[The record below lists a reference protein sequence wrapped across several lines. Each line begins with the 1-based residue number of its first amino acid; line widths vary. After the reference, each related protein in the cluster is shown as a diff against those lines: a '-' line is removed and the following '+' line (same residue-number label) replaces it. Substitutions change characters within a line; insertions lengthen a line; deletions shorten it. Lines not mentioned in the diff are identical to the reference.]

1 MENSDVDGSL
11 TAEIELDLEPDA
23 FVKLGGVTITSTKLI
38 PSPSVL
44 ESCIA
49 TPTTRQAGGGD
60 VQQQD
65 DSNLLHVMQCH
76 RPRRQLDVRVNS
88 KAKARV

>member
-1 MENSDVDGSL
+1 MVNSDVDGSL

-60 VQQQD
+60 VQQGALIVITAPPQVHHQAVE
-65 DSNLLHVMQCH
+65 HVAL
-76 RPRRQLDVRVNS
+76 PRHGDRGG
-88 KAKARV
+88 A